1 MYESNRKS
9 SIVNIYLGS
18 MKIAY
23 VLPMTWACGGISAPL
38 SQVNALSTRGH
49 DITVFAPKD
58 GRIDWFPLA
67 APVQVHCEHPV
78 EEYFDAVVYVGDTF
92 AQHPFSSAGQK
103 FLLLQG
109 KDHLW
114 TAPAKRNELLQGYSD
129 PQYHILVVSGWLAD
143 FVHGKCGNPRISI
156 IGNGIDINRFFP
168 APAPREKFR
177 LLLEGNFPDRN
188 KNVIAAIEIAGRVR
202 QHFPVEVWAMARRFT
217 SAGELVD
224 RVFLDPPSDEI
235 PGIYQQCDALIKTS
249 ILEGFGLPH
258 LEAMACGCI
267 PITYASGGVMDFCKH
282 GENSLIA
289 GVGNLPSLLGHVL
302 HFLSDS
308 DLRSQL
314 KDGAL
319 ATAKLYPW
327 NRVADALER
336 AFAGGIEGKS

>member
-1 MYESNRKS
+1 
-9 SIVNIYLGS
+9 

-23 VLPMTWACGGISAPL
+23 VLPMTWACGGIFAPL
-38 SQVNALSTRGH
+38 SQVNALAARGH
-49 DITVFAPKD
+49 DVIVFAPED

-67 APVQVHCEHPV
+67 APVQSHRENPV
-78 EEYFDAVVYVGDTF
+78 EDYFDAVVYVGDTF
-92 AQHPFSSAGQK
+92 VGHRFPSARQR

-114 TAPAKRNELLQGYSD
+114 TAHPKRTPLLQGYAD
-129 PQYHILVVSGWLAD
+129 PQYRILAVSGWLAD
-143 FVHGKCGNPRISI
+143 FAREECGNLRVSI
-156 IGNGIDINRFFP
+156 IGNGVDIRRFFP
-168 APAPREKFR
+168 VPAPREKFR
-177 LLLEGNFPDRN
+177 ILLEGNFPDRN

-202 QHFPVEVWAMARRFT
+202 RQFPVEVWAMARRFI

-224 RVFLDPPSDEI
+224 RVLLDPPSEDI
-235 PGIYQQCDALIKTS
+235 PGIYQQCDVLLKTS

-267 PITYASGGVMDFCKH
+267 PITYASGGVLDFCKH

-308 DLRSQL
+308 ELRARL
-314 KDGAL
+314 KAGAL
-319 ATAKLYPW
+319 DTARSNTW
-327 NRVADALER
+327 DRVANALEH
-336 AFAGGIEGKS
+336 AFAGGIEGKL

>member
-1 MYESNRKS
+1 
-9 SIVNIYLGS
+9 

-38 SQVNALSTRGH
+38 FQVNALTARGH
-49 DITVFAPKD
+49 EVIVFAPED

-67 APVQVHCEHPV
+67 APVQPHREHPV
-78 EEYFDAVVYVGDTF
+78 EDYFDAVVYVGDTF
-92 AQHPFSSAGQK
+92 AGHSFSSARQE

-114 TAPAKRNELLQGYSD
+114 TARAKRNQLLQGYSD
-129 PQYHILVVSGWLAD
+129 PQYCILAVSGWLAD
-143 FVHGKCGNPRISI
+143 FVREKCSNPRVSI
-156 IGNGIDINRFFP
+156 IGNGVDINRFFP

-202 QHFPVEVWAMARRFT
+202 QHFPVEIWAMARRFA
-217 SAGELVD
+217 SAGSLVD
-224 RVFLDPPSDEI
+224 RILLDPPSEEI
-235 PGIYQQCDALIKTS
+235 PGIYQQCDALLKTS

-267 PITYASGGVMDFCKH
+267 PITYASGGVLDFCKH

-308 DLRSQL
+308 ELRTRL
-314 KDGAL
+314 KVGAL
-319 ATAKLYPW
+319 ATAQSNTW
-327 NRVADALER
+327 DRAADALEH
-336 AFAGGIEGKS
+336 AFAGGIEGKL